1 MRDLVEYIA
10 RALVDDPAQVSVE
23 EVPGQKTT
31 VYKLR
36 VANQDIGKVIGKDGR
51 TARSIRAVLSAAAAK
66 AHKRAVLEIVE

>member
-23 EVPGQKTT
+23 EVAGQKTT

-36 VANQDIGKVIGKDGR
+36 VANEDIGKVIGKDGR

>member
-10 RALVDDPAQVSVE
+10 RALVDDPSQVSVE

-36 VANQDIGKVIGKDGR
+36 VASQDIGKVIGKDGR

>member
-10 RALVDDPAQVSVE
+10 KALVDDPSQVSVE
-23 EVPGQKTT
+23 EVLGQKTT
-31 VYKLR
+31 VYRLR
-36 VANQDIGKVIGKDGR
+36 VADQDIGKVIGKEGR

>member
-10 RALVDDPAQVSVE
+10 RALVDDPSQVSVE
-23 EVPGQKTT
+23 EVMGQKAT
-31 VYKLR
+31 VYKLK
-36 VANQDIGKVIGKDGR
+36 VASRDIGKVIGKDGR

>member
-10 RALVDDPAQVSVE
+10 RALVDDPSQVSVE

-36 VANQDIGKVIGKDGR
+36 VADRDIGKVIGKEGR

-66 AHKRAVLEIVE
+66 THKRAVLEIVE